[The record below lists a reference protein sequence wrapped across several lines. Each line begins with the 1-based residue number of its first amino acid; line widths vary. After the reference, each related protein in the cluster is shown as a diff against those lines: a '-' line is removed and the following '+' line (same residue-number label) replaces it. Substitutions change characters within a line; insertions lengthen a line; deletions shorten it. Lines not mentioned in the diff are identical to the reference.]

1 MILPILM
8 SMLICGAP
16 ATLGL
21 VQVASSLV
29 AAPHTQPTEQALQTQ
44 QRSSADAKKGKISSI
59 RFTGVHSYPEPLLL
73 ASSGLHKGDL
83 VAKDDLQAAADRLVQ
98 LGLFSTVNYSFKSR
112 GDDLDLT
119 FALVEAPSL
128 AISFDNIP
136 WYTDG
141 ELVDAIRKSVP
152 LFTGRAPQEG
162 PVLDEITVALQK
174 FLIQRDPAITV
185 THEVVNDPVADEMV
199 QQFRVAGPNLTVN
212 RVELGHPLAAESRVV
227 QALLPA
233 LINKPFSR
241 QAIALFLSEHV
252 RPIFLER
259 GHLRARFG
267 IPEVRFTGNPAKPS
281 ELINVVVPIE
291 PGPVFRWGGAHWSG
305 NQALTAE
312 SLDALLALKPNDI
325 ANGNNIAAA
334 LARVEDAYGRRGY
347 VDAKLAPQPRFDDPA
362 ALVRYEIAVTEGPKY
377 HMGDLVITGLSVAA
391 EKKLRAAWPIPPGDV
406 FDRTEFDA
414 LLANLQKRSPEIF
427 GELPIHYDEA
437 GHWLRTNPEHATV
450 DVLLDFK

>member
-1 MILPILM
+1 MILQIPI
-8 SMLICGAP
+8 SAAS
-16 ATLGL
+16 ATLVFMHAAL
-21 VQVASSLV
+21 SLA
-29 AAPHTQPTEQALQTQ
+29 AAPPAQPNQQARQIQ
-44 QRSSADAKKGKISSI
+44 QQSSTDTKKGKIASI
-59 RFTGVHSYPEPLLL
+59 KFTGVRSYPEPQLL
-73 ASSGLHKGDL
+73 AASGLHKGDL

-141 ELVDAIRKSVP
+141 ELVDAIRKSLP
-152 LFTGRAPQEG
+152 FFTGRAPQEG
-162 PVLDEITVALQK
+162 PVLDEITAVLQK

-185 THEVVNDPVADEMV
+185 VHEIVNDPVADEMV
-199 QQFRVAGPNLTVN
+199 QQFRVAGSSLKVS
-212 RVELGHPLAAESRVV
+212 RVDLGHPLAAESRAV
-227 QALLPA
+227 QALLPT
-233 LINKPFSR
+233 LIDKPFSR
-241 QAIALFLSEHV
+241 QAIGLFLSEHV

-259 GHLRARFG
+259 GHLRVRFG
-267 IPEVRFTGNPAKPS
+267 TPEVRFTGNPAKPS
-281 ELINVVVPIE
+281 ELIHVVVPIE

-312 SLDALLALKPNDI
+312 SLDGLLALKPNDI

-347 VDAKLAPQPRFDDPA
+347 VDTKLAPQPRFDDPA
-362 ALVRYEIAVTEGPKY
+362 ALVRYDIAVTEGTKY